1 MKIEE
6 KSIGELINIY
16 IKGIDSIKGYH
27 SAWPGIAG
35 PQLARLT
42 EFDKAEEGVLY
53 IRARGSAAS
62 NLVMLRKRAI
72 INAFNDAFPDDKV
85 SRIKVEMIY

>member
-27 SAWPGIAG
+27 SAWPKIICPAG
-35 PQLARLT
+35 
-42 EFDKAEEGVLY
+42 
-53 IRARGSAAS
+53 
-62 NLVMLRKRAI
+62 N
-72 INAFNDAFPDDKV
+72 
-85 SRIKVEMIY
+85 

>member
-42 EFDKAEEGVLY
+42 EEGVLY